1 MTKFNKSNIQESS
14 TDKSFYIKIFED
26 LGFNIRSVQISYANG
41 CSAYIS
47 LTVNVLDEKK
57 MYADVFVY
65 NGQADITVR
74 ISEHQS
80 NLERICGGVAGNRL
94 SYVAFLSLVENKIIT
109 NK

>member
-1 MTKFNKSNIQESS
+1 MTTFNKSNIQESS
-14 TDKSFYIKIFED
+14 TDKALYIKMFKD
-26 LGFNIRSVQISYANG
+26 LGFNAKRVDLSYANG

-47 LTVNVLDEKK
+47 LSVKVLNENK

-74 ISEHQS
+74 VSEHQS

-94 SYVAFLSLVENKIIT
+94 SYVAFLSLIENKVISQ
-109 NK
+109 